1 MAEMTVEIKVA
12 DMPRVMAMLARYK
25 KIQRRRAW
33 VNKTK
38 TKKAR
43 NRVQIP
49 AHLTTHSAKN

>member
-1 MAEMTVEIKVA
+1 MAEMTVKIKVA

-43 NRVQIP
+43 NRG
-49 AHLTTHSAKN
+49 

>member
-1 MAEMTVEIKVA
+1 MEEMTVKISVT
-12 DMPRVMAMLARYK
+12 DMPKVMAMLARYK

-43 NRVQIP
+43 NRGWRM
-49 AHLTTHSAKN
+49 

>member
-1 MAEMTVEIKVA
+1 MAKMTVEIKVA

-43 NRVQIP
+43 NRGWRM
-49 AHLTTHSAKN
+49 